1 MAKEIL
7 RLFGA
12 HSSYVILTLGVIL
25 FGIVLTFIVNFAAGQ
40 LKFAKYIPG
49 LILVFIGIFSLFLV
63 INRLFETSSLDN
75 LIVFVTGVSAGV
87 VSLIFALMIGI
98 ASSDRNHYATKPK
111 RKPHSQEE

>member
-7 RLFGA
+7 NLFA
-12 HSSYVILTLGVIL
+12 SHSSYIILTLGVMIV
-25 FGIVLTFIVNFAAGQ
+25 GVVLTFVVNFAAGE
-40 LKFAKYIPG
+40 LKFVKYIPG
-49 LILVFIGIFSLFLV
+49 LILVFIGMFSLFLV

-98 ASSDRNHYATKPK
+98 ATSDRNHYRVKQRREQQT
-111 RKPHSQEE
+111 REE